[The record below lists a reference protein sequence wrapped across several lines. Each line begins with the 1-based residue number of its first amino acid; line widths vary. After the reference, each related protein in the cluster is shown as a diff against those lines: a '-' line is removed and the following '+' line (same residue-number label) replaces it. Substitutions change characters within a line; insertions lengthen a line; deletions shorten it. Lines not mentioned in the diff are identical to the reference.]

1 MVSGRE
7 YEEFNQRSGKRILEV
22 RTRKQYTRECLS
34 ELAGISAK
42 FLYDIEMGRKG
53 CSAYVMY
60 CLASALDTSVDYL
73 LGIDEDDGTQIEELC
88 RKFHGEQKESLASIL
103 RMMQQM
109 MQTV

>member
-7 YEEFNQRSGKRILEV
+7 YEDFNRRSGKRILEI
-22 RTRKQYTRECLS
+22 RTRRQYSRECLS

-53 CSAYVMY
+53 CSAYIMY
-60 CLASALDTSVDYL
+60 CLASALGTSVDYL

-88 RKFHGEQKESLASIL
+88 RMFHGEQKESLAAIL
-103 RMMQQM
+103 RIMQNM
-109 MQTV
+109 MQTI